1 MGFSIDGPTF
11 QQIDTV
17 EKWNKIYGSAAS
29 EGMLHSALAYNLS
42 WRLSCAQF
50 LHDLTQRSVLRVH
63 ACARSCGDLCGVV
76 RPLGCDE
83 EPAFELSHQL
93 CV

>member
-1 MGFSIDGPTF
+1 MGRSKDHKERCFMGFSVDGPTF

-50 LHDLTQRSVLRVH
+50 LHDLTQRSAPRPCL
-63 ACARSCGDLCGVV
+63 CAQLWRSMRSGAAP
-76 RPLGCDE
+76 RTR
-83 EPAFELSHQL
+83 
-93 CV
+93 